1 MAHHLA
7 ELLQQARHTEGAD
20 RLAIEDRAASL
31 ILRIWASRHNT
42 PGNVDPMRRLENV
55 ISVMDRMRPEAWPF
69 GGIREDAVAKL
80 LADAFDGLRTLVYIG
95 VVTTQLEG
103 NERIDAGVAAPFM
116 DEKEQEICR
125 RINEW
130 LEFIQETPARPKVPR
145 IVITNE
151 QASLLDAEKK
161 REAEIEAL
169 PESQRT
175 LRDLTGQIDNLIL
188 TLGKLKKQL
197 AAKPQRKDS
206 GKP

>member
-7 ELLQQARHTEGAD
+7 DLLHQARQSEGAD
-20 RLAIEDRAASL
+20 RLALEGRAASL
-31 ILRIWASRHNT
+31 IQKIWASRHST

-69 GGIREDAVAKL
+69 GGIHDDAIAKL
-80 LADAFDGLRTLVYIG
+80 LTDAFDGLRMLVCIG
-95 VVTTQLEG
+95 ALTTQLEG
-103 NERIDAGVAAPFM
+103 NERIDAGAAVPFM

-130 LEFIQETPARPKVPR
+130 LEFIRETPARPSFPR
-145 IVITNE
+145 IVITGE
-151 QASLLDAEKK
+151 QASLLDTEKK

-169 PESQRT
+169 PESERT
-175 LRDLTGQIDNLIL
+175 LRHLTHQIDDLVA

-197 AAKPQRKDS
+197 AAKTSIKDLD
-206 GKP
+206 